1 MIGQVEE
8 ELWFFLKTIFKID
21 GWHLK
26 KEKNL
31 ASFMWNIWKNNHN
44 EGLQTNKKTKQK
56 RPIICTVKT
65 EIPKY

>member
-8 ELWFFLKTIFKID
+8 ELWFKKHTIFKID

-44 EGLQTNKKTKQK
+44 EGLQQKNNNKK
-56 RPIICTVKT
+56 RPIICTVKN